1 MSVVKKIL
9 SQPLD
14 PDLREDLA
22 KALAGPQEQM
32 TRDVSRCLTTMEAL
46 NVGHVVL
53 LVNARTGVVTFASN
67 LERDFAVQVLR
78 DIAVAVEKGES

>member
-32 TRDVSRCLTTMEAL
+32 TQDVSRCLASMEGL
-46 NVGHVVL
+46 SIGHVVM
-53 LVNARTGVVTFASN
+53 LVNTRTGIVTFATN
-67 LERDFAVQVLR
+67 LERDFVVQVLR
-78 DIAVAVEKGES
+78 DITDAVEKGES